1 MPNTDLPNGL
11 RITPKVVRNT
21 ITYPANAPAPQDL
34 AGDLPFGQKPV
45 VGLLM
50 RVQFRAAVT
59 VAATA
64 VLPDGPLGIIEN
76 VKIVGAHK
84 RKGNITLVDAP
95 LAKLDA
101 RNRIVLGCTAFN
113 VGQALATGVANYD
126 VDATTFVPLSL
137 ALELRA
143 QNQQAM
149 SLLNPADYTSVSLSA
164 TWGNGADIFEGGTVA
179 IQGIGGV
186 GSAVAS
192 FHVLEAD
199 LGGVPVMPFIPRFTD
214 TLLPASTIAATG
226 TNLSIVQQLA
236 LGRVYKDLL
245 IKTFIPNAGSPG
257 NSALTLEDGNVVSK
271 IYVVRDGETTMAE
284 VGWSAQQYFEENV
297 SKNAVD
303 HETGYCLIDF
313 ARGDMNAA
321 LDVRQ
326 WGKPNQPQ
334 RLSLNGDLTST
345 ANAQLSY
352 LACTVE
358 SAA

>member
-1 MPNTDLPNGL
+1 MANNDLPNGL
-11 RITPKVVRNT
+11 RITPRQVKNT
-21 ITYPANAPAPQDL
+21 IVYPANAPAPQDL
-34 AGDLPFGQKPV
+34 AGDLPFGRKPV

-50 RVQFRAAVT
+50 RLQYRAAVT

-64 VLPDGPLGIIEN
+64 VLPDGPLGVIEN

-95 LAKLDA
+95 LATLDA

-113 VGQALATGVANYD
+113 IGQALATGVANYD
-126 VDATTFVPLSL
+126 VDVTTFVPLSL
-137 ALELRA
+137 ALELHSQA
-143 QNQQAM
+143 QQAM
-149 SLLNPADYTSVSLSA
+149 SLLKPDDYTSVAISA
-164 TWGNGADIFEGGTVA
+164 TWGTGADIFEGGTVT
-179 IQGIGGV
+179 IQGFGGV

-192 FHVLEAD
+192 FHILEAD
-199 LGGVPVMPFIPRFTD
+199 LGGVPVIPFIVRFTD
-214 TLLPASTIAATG
+214 TLLPASSIAASG
-226 TNLSIVQQLA
+226 TNQSIVQQLA

-245 IKTFIPNAGSPG
+245 VKTFIPNAASPG

-271 IYVVRDGETTMAE
+271 LYVVQDGETTLIE
-284 VGWSAQQYFEENV
+284 VGWAAQQYFEENV

-303 HETGYCLIDF
+303 HEAGYCLLDF
-313 ARGDMNAA
+313 ARGDVSAA

-326 WGKPNQPQ
+326 WGKAGFPQ
-334 RLSLNGDLTST
+334 RLSLNGDLTQT

-352 LACTVE
+352 LATVIE